1 MLKPLWSRE
10 FPRNAQTPRI
20 AFART
25 TNVILVL
32 TDHLYGIDPHSGATR
47 WTRPNLGEPVAA
59 AGRYIVATRGNQTV
73 LFDERGTE
81 QWANDLCGSTPI
93 AFGTIL
99 YGFALS
105 GSTASI

>member
-1 MLKPLWSRE
+1 MHALALTLALATPTPQPGQRSRPAPIHWGSPLAQAPMLKPLWSRE

-59 AGRYIVATRGNQTV
+59 AGRYIVATR
-73 LFDERGTE
+73 
-81 QWANDLCGSTPI
+81 
-93 AFGTIL
+93 
-99 YGFALS
+99 
-105 GSTASI
+105 